1 MLEVKNLTVSFHT
14 YAGEVQALRGVD
26 FVVEDGE
33 VLAIVGESGC
43 GKSVTVQSVMQL
55 HKPDTVDYKAGEIL
69 YNGENLL
76 QYTEKQMQQVRGKE
90 ISMIFQDVMTSLNP
104 TMTVGKQIT
113 EILKIHGQKDAG
125 KNKEQAIELLR
136 AVGIANPE
144 KRYDQYP
151 HEFSGGMRQRVMI
164 AIASA
169 CNPKILIAD
178 EPTTALDVTV
188 QAQILDLMKE
198 LQKERN
204 MSIIFIT
211 HNLGVVAN
219 IAQKVAV
226 MYGGIVVESGTV
238 YDIFYRSKHPYTWGL
253 MNSTFRLEQDKKEE
267 LHPIEG
273 TPPDLL
279 NPPKGCLFASRCE
292 YAMKICT
299 EQLPEQTELGT
310 FHKCR
315 CHLLDPDCPVDIDEV
330 REHEQKF
337 S

>member
-26 FVVEDGE
+26 FSVEDGE
-33 VLAIVGESGC
+33 VLAVVGESGC
-43 GKSVTVQSVMQL
+43 GKSVTVQSILQL
-55 HKPDTVDYKAGEIL
+55 HRPDSVDYKAGEIL
-69 YNGENLL
+69 YNGNDLL
-76 QYTEKQMQQVRGKE
+76 KYSEKQMQQIRGKE

-104 TMTVGKQIT
+104 TLTVGRQLT
-113 EILKIHGQKDAG
+113 EILEKHGLKD
-125 KNKEQAIELLR
+125 KTENKKRAIELLR
-136 AVGIANPE
+136 QVGIANPE
-144 KRYDQYP
+144 KRYNQYP

-164 AIASA
+164 AIATA
-169 CNPKILIAD
+169 CDPKILIAD

-198 LQKERN
+198 LQQTGN

-226 MYGGIVVESGTV
+226 MYGGIIVEKGTV
-238 YDIFYRSKHPYTWGL
+238 FDIFYRFRHPYTWGL
-253 MNSTFRLEQDKKEE
+253 MHSTFKLDQDRNED

-273 TPPDLL
+273 TPPNLL
-279 NPPKGCLFASRCE
+279 DPPKGCPFAQRCE
-292 YAMKICT
+292 YAMHICNET
-299 EQLPEQTELGT
+299 IPEFTKLGT
-310 FHKCR
+310 FHECR
-315 CHLLDPDCPVDIDEV
+315 CHLLDPDCPVDIESV
-330 REHEQKF
+330 IKHEQKF